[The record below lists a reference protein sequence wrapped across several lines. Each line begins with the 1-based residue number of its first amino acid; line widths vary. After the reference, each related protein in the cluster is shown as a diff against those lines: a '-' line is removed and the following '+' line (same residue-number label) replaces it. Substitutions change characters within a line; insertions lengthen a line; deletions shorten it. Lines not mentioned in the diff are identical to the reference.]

1 MFPELVLEVCEMK
14 TILTTAVFAAL
25 AAPAFASTVSVT
37 GFSASSY
44 NAAVGSMSHA
54 VTQDFEGYGEGNVS
68 NGFMTNVGA
77 FSSLG
82 GEGSG
87 GTVTGADFSNDGTKL
102 ALRDGNVYGRVS
114 TTRTLSGNATD
125 DMFLDSNDT
134 YGIVWNVMLGGQRMF
149 DRIVF
154 TLTDAAEFGN
164 SMRIITDFGTTVVS
178 STGNGLKRLVEID
191 LDYQTS
197 NATIILGHF
206 RGNSLRTNDG
216 FSLDDIAVN
225 EVPLPASALFLLG
238 GLGGLAAMRRR
249 KG

>member
-1 MFPELVLEVCEMK
+1 MLEVCEMK
-14 TILTTAVFAAL
+14 TILMTAVLAAL
-25 AAPAFASTVSVT
+25 AAPALASTVSVT

-44 NAAVGSMSHA
+44 NAAVGGMTYA

-68 NGFMTNVGA
+68 NGFMTNVGS

-82 GEGSG
+82 GEGAG
-87 GTVTGADFSNDGTKL
+87 GTVSGADFDNDGTKL

-114 TTRTLSGNATD
+114 TTSSLSGNAGD

-154 TLTDAAEFGN
+154 TITDAAEFGN
-164 SMRIITDFGTTVVS
+164 SLRIITDFGTTVVNS
-178 STGNGLKRLVEID
+178 SGNGLQRLVEID
-191 LDYQTS
+191 LDHNATY
-197 NATIILGHF
+197 ATIILGHF
-206 RGNSLRTNDG
+206 RSNGLRTNDG
-216 FSLDDIAVN
+216 FSIDDIAVN